1 MARFSLSPQ
10 FIKEVWQVF
19 RRKPLKEILFGK
31 RVEFEM
37 NEKKLVEMVEQDFS
51 KFQAEGARKGQ
62 WVKISLP
69 HQGSGL
75 VYLLPNQL
83 GNKDQESLV
92 VFTHDTK
99 IVPGPDL
106 WVYLST
112 NADVK
117 KDGLGEIIDLGL
129 LKGSRGGQTYV
140 VAKPIQDLKRF
151 KSAVIYCKQFEEL
164 FTFADLK

>member
-1 MARFSLSPQ
+1 MAKFSLSPQ

-19 RRKPLKEILFGK
+19 RRRPLKEILFGK
-31 RVEFEM
+31 RVEFDMDEQ
-37 NEKKLVEMVEQDFS
+37 EFARMVGQDFS

-75 VYLLPNQL
+75 VYLLPNHL
-83 GNKDQESLV
+83 GNKDQESLI
-92 VFTHDTK
+92 VFDHDTK

-140 VAKPIQDLKRF
+140 VAKPIKNLNIF

-164 FTFADLK
+164 FTFAELK